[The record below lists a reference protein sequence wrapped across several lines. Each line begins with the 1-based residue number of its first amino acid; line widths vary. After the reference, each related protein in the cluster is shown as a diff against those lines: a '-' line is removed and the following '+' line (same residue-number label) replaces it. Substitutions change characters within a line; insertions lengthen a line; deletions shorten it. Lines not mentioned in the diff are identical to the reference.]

1 MSNVIDQKVV
11 EMRFDNKQFENNV
24 QTSLST
30 LDRLKKSLNL
40 EGATKGLENVDA
52 ASKKLNFSGLSSAV
66 ETVQAKF
73 SAFEVMAVTALANI
87 TNSAINAGKQML
99 RSLTIE
105 PVSQGFNE
113 YELKMGSI
121 QTIMASTGAS
131 LKEVNGYGA
140 RITTPNTVR
149 SRSLPM
155 ASCRQSTKRSST
167 DSAQLPLT
175 HSRAILP
182 RCTVTRVLSQTL
194 QSCLPPVRWR
204 ATSMTSRLRPP
215 MALPARTL
223 RGTAQPGMR
232 SAVRSRLKNA
242 PTQRSTRYSQTL
254 PLDEVMLYEMGIA
267 SAVELRI
274 VENRGPLFAALS
286 FPYAS
291 LYWRLG

>member
-30 LDRLKKSLNL
+30 LDRLKKSLNM

-131 LKEVNGYGA
+131 LKEVNGYLNEL
-140 RITTPNTVR
+140 NTYADKTIYSFSDMTNNIGKFTNAGVK
-149 SRSLPM
+149 LED
-155 ASCRQSTKRSST
+155 AV
-167 DSAQLPLT
+167 L
-175 HSRAILP
+175 AIKG
-182 RCTVTRVLSQTL
+182 VMLSHG
-194 QSCLPPVRWR
+194 PH
-204 ATSMTSRLRPP
+204 
-215 MALPARTL
+215 
-223 RGTAQPGMR
+223 
-232 SAVRSRLKNA
+232 
-242 PTQRSTRYSQTL
+242 TL
-254 PLDEVMLYEMGIA
+254 PSPGICGFSFHPDE
-267 SAVELRI
+267 
-274 VENRGPLFAALS
+274 
-286 FPYAS
+286 
-291 LYWRLG
+291 W

>member
-1 MSNVIDQKVV
+1 MSNVIEQKVV

-131 LKEVNGYGA
+131 LKEVNGYLNELNTYGKDFFIGDIVQITNEYGMESRA
-140 RITTPNTVR
+140 RISEIVT
-149 SRSLPM
+149 
-155 ASCRQSTKRSST
+155 
-167 DSAQLPLT
+167 
-175 HSRAILP
+175 AIDTQG
-182 RCTVTRVLSQTL
+182 TVTCPTLSTV
-194 QSCLPPVRWR
+194 P
-204 ATSMTSRLRPP
+204 
-215 MALPARTL
+215 
-223 RGTAQPGMR
+223 
-232 SAVRSRLKNA
+232 
-242 PTQRSTRYSQTL
+242 
-254 PLDEVMLYEMGIA
+254 
-267 SAVELRI
+267 
-274 VENRGPLFAALS
+274 
-286 FPYAS
+286 
-291 LYWRLG
+291 